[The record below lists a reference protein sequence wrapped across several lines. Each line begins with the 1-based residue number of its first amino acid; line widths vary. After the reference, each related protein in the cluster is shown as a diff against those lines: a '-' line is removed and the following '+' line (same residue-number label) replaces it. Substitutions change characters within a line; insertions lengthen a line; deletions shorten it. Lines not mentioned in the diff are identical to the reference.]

1 MSLPSTPYRRALRAV
16 LLLAALAGVAVASV
30 FALARRGE
38 EPLPQPAPPFA
49 PSAQQIQRGEYL
61 ARAGDCIACHTPQGS
76 QPFAGGLALATP
88 FGTVYTP
95 NITSDAEAGIGRWSA
110 AEFWRAMHNGRS
122 RDGRMLYP
130 AFPYPNYTHVTREDS
145 DAIYAYLLS
154 VPPSGQRNRPHE
166 VGFPYNT
173 PLAMAVWRALF
184 FTPGRFAPE
193 PAQSA
198 EWNRGAYLVQG
209 LAHCSACHSPRNALG
224 ASSAAQALGGGLMPG
239 QNWYAPSLH
248 SPHEAG
254 LADWPLEEVVQLL
267 QTGLTSRASA
277 MGPMGE
283 VVGNSTQ
290 YLSPS
295 DLRAMAVYLRA
306 LPQDGSPRPAPGAA
320 DAQAMAR
327 GSRIYTQ
334 QCAQC
339 HGDQGEGKAGLFPA
353 LAGNRGVLLES
364 PANVVQLVL
373 HGGFQAQTAGNPRPL
388 GMPPFLHVLDDDE
401 VAAVST
407 FVRNA
412 WGNRAEPVDGFAVR
426 RLR

>member
-1 MSLPSTPYRRALRAV
+1 MLIASTSARRVLGALLVLAV
-16 LLLAALAGVAVASV
+16 LAGLAIAAI

-38 EPLPQPAPPFA
+38 EPLAQPAPAFA
-49 PSAQQIQRGEYL
+49 PTAQQIQRGEYL
-61 ARAGDCIACHTPQGS
+61 ARVGDCIACHTPQGS
-76 QPFAGGLALATP
+76 QPFAGGLPLATP

-110 AEFWRAMHNGRS
+110 AEFWRAMHHGRA

-130 AFPYPNYTHVTREDS
+130 AFPYPSYTQVTREDS
-145 DAIYAYLLS
+145 DAIYAYLQS
-154 VPPSGQRNRPHE
+154 VPPSAQRNQPHD

-173 PLAMAVWRALF
+173 ALAMAVWRALF
-184 FTPGRFAPE
+184 FTPGSFVPE
-193 PAQSA
+193 PARSA

-224 ASSAAQALGGGLMPG
+224 ASSTAQPLGGGLMAG

-254 LADWPLEEVVQLL
+254 LAEWPVEEVVQLL
-267 QTGLTSRASA
+267 QTGLTPRASV
-277 MGPMGE
+277 MGPMAE
-283 VVGNSTQ
+283 VISNSTQ
-290 YLSPS
+290 YLSGP

-306 LPQDGSPRPAPGAA
+306 LPQEQAHRPVSKAA

-327 GSRIYTQ
+327 GSNIYSK

-339 HGDQGEGKAGLFPA
+339 HGDRGEGRAGQFPA
-353 LAGNRGVLLES
+353 LAGNRAVLLDS
-364 PANVVQLVL
+364 PVNVVQIVL
-373 HGGFQAQTAGNPRPL
+373 NGGFQAQTAGNPRPF

-407 FVRNA
+407 FIRNA
-412 WGNRAEPVDGFAVR
+412 WGNRADPVDGFAVR